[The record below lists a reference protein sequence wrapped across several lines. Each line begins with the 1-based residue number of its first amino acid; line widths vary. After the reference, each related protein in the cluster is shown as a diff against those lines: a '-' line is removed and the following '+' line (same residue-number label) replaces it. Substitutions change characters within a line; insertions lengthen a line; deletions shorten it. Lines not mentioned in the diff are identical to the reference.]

1 MSCKVDNAAI
11 TESESLKSKVKI
23 TRKSPVVGNKNGVE
37 TTLPLK
43 YFSNFW
49 RTLEILLINCKI
61 SL

>member
-1 MSCKVDNAAI
+1 MSCKIDNAAI
-11 TESESLKSKVKI
+11 TESESLKFKVKI
-23 TRKSPVVGNKNGVE
+23 TRKSPVAGNKNGVG